1 MSSKEPIKQI
11 VQKVTEDIQLDVFN
25 EKLKDIVNDWSDL
38 EIIRTETIFR
48 IDDKKSW
55 KKIAPVFWIE
65 DEDKIQDYIIIA
77 IRKWSNDKKLWLI
90 EKIKSL
96 FS

>member
-1 MSSKEPIKQI
+1 MNSKESIKQI

-25 EKLKDIVNDWSDL
+25 EKLKDIINDWSDI
-38 EIIRTETIFR
+38 EIIRTETVVR
-48 IDDKKSW
+48 IDDKKNW

-65 DEDKIQDYIIIA
+65 NEDEIQDYIIIA